1 LRRKACQQSLA
12 RTLAACFGSAARPDL
27 GNLLAMGRHHEP
39 PIFLANFAQK
49 PGTDVICFGGWD
61 KFVHG
66 EKSSELDYFLQ
77 LTIASRFAVPSNIAR
92 MP

>member
-1 LRRKACQQSLA
+1 
-12 RTLAACFGSAARPDL
+12 
-27 GNLLAMGRHHEP
+27 MGRHHEP
-39 PIFLANFAQK
+39 PVFLANFAQE
-49 PGTDVICFGGWD
+49 PGKDVICFGGWN

-77 LTIASRFAVPSNIAR
+77 LTIASRFAVPSHIAR

>member
-1 LRRKACQQSLA
+1 
-12 RTLAACFGSAARPDL
+12 
-27 GNLLAMGRHHEP
+27 
-39 PIFLANFAQK
+39 
-49 PGTDVICFGGWD
+49 VICFGGWD

-77 LTIASRFAVPSNIAR
+77 LTIASRFAVPSKIAR